1 MFVMLLELRC
11 RRLAISTYDRLY
23 AALVKLF
30 NCYYY
35 YYYYY
40 YYYLF
45 STIYGE

>member
-1 MFVMLLELRC
+1 M
-11 RRLAISTYDRLY
+11 IGY
-23 AALVKLF
+23 AGLVKLF
-30 NCYYY
+30 NRCY

>member
-1 MFVMLLELRC
+1 MFVTLLELRYK
-11 RRLAISTYDRLY
+11 RFAIMIGYV
-23 AALVKLF
+23 ALVKLF
-30 NCYYY
+30 NRC

>member
-1 MFVMLLELRC
+1 M
-11 RRLAISTYDRLY
+11 IGY
-23 AALVKLF
+23 AGLVKLF
-30 NCYYY
+30 NRC